1 MYSFDANYRASPK
14 SAKRGEEKKKFL
26 GAWKTL
32 PNSDFNR
39 VQFNTVKNESLLEIM
54 HNSDLKHL
62 EFEVF
67 NNKFMLVSIL

>member
-1 MYSFDANYRASPK
+1 MRITRLHQKAPK
-14 SAKRGEEKKKFL
+14 GEKRKKKFL

-39 VQFNTVKNESLLEIM
+39 VQFKTVKNESLLEIM

-62 EFEVF
+62 EFEEF

>member
-14 SAKRGEEKKKFL
+14 SSKRGEEKKKFL
-26 GAWKTL
+26 GAWK
-32 PNSDFNR
+32 
-39 VQFNTVKNESLLEIM
+39 IM

-62 EFEVF
+62 EFEEF